1 MGDPTHIT
9 LVIKQP
15 ADSRAGQLLFEQVS
29 YVVKLY
35 GGAVIARPPG
45 DEVAVCQRLM
55 ERFPEEVERARQEL
69 AHSSSRVKGG
79 SRPHEADQE
88 ATRRASR

>member
-1 MGDPTHIT
+1 
-9 LVIKQP
+9 
-15 ADSRAGQLLFEQVS
+15 
-29 YVVKLY
+29 
-35 GGAVIARPPG
+35 
-45 DEVAVCQRLM
+45 VCQRLM